1 VKQLVY
7 TVPAL
12 KTLKSHGNMQARI
25 MKVIAEYAADQAAH
39 RNQVTALVGVAGKR
53 LRVGAFR
60 VIFEETAAQIIVT
73 KIGPRGDVYED
84 GD

>member
-1 VKQLVY
+1 
-7 TVPAL
+7 
-12 KTLKSHGNMQARI
+12 
-25 MKVIAEYAADQAAH
+25 
-39 RNQVTALVGVAGKR
+39 
-53 LRVGAFR
+53 VGAFR